1 MAETS
6 TGLDEKVAALLCY
19 VVGWVSGLVFFLL
32 EKDNKFIRY
41 HAMQSII
48 TFGVLSI
55 GIAILSQIPFFIG
68 LVIAWIA
75 WPLTVALIVVLAF
88 KAYQGEEY
96 RLRWAGDLARRWLD
110 SESS

>member
-1 MAETS
+1 MAGTS
-6 TGLDEKVAALLCY
+6 TGLDERVAALLCY
-19 VVGWVSGLVFFLL
+19 VVGWVSGLVFLML

-55 GIAILSQIPFFIG
+55 ALAILGQVSF
-68 LVIAWIA
+68 IAWIA
-75 WPLTVALIVVLAF
+75 WPLTIALIVVLAF

-96 RLRWAGDLARRWLD
+96 KLRWAGDLARRWLD
-110 SESS
+110 SEDK

>member
-19 VVGWVSGLVFFLL
+19 VVGWVSGLVLLLL

-55 GIAILSQIPFFIG
+55 GIAILSNIPFIG
-68 LVIAWIA
+68 LTIAWIA
-75 WPLTVALIVVLAF
+75 WPLTIALIVVLAF

-110 SESS
+110 SENK

>member
-1 MAETS
+1 MAGTS
-6 TGLDEKVAALLCY
+6 TGLDERVAALLCY
-19 VVGWVSGLVFFLL
+19 VVGWVSGLVFFML

-55 GIAILSQIPFFIG
+55 ALAILSQVSF
-68 LVIAWIA
+68 IAWIA
-75 WPLTVALIVVLAF
+75 WPLTIALIVVLAF

-96 RLRWAGDLARRWLD
+96 KLRWAGDLARRWLD
-110 SESS
+110 SEDK

>member
-6 TGLDEKVAALLCY
+6 TGLDEKVAGLLCY

-55 GIAILSQIPFFIG
+55 AIAILSSIPLIG
-68 LVIAWIA
+68 LTIAWIA
-75 WPLTVALIVVLAF
+75 WPLTIALIVVLAF

-110 SESS
+110 SEDK

>member
-1 MAETS
+1 MEKSS
-6 TGLDEKVAALLCY
+6 TGLDENVAGLLCY
-19 VVGWVSGLVFFLL
+19 VLGWVSGLVFLLL

-55 GIAILSQIPFFIG
+55 ALAILSQVLF
-68 LVIAWIA
+68 IAWVL
-75 WPLTVALIVVLAF
+75 WPLTIALIIVLAV

-110 SESS
+110 SENK

>member
-6 TGLDEKVAALLCY
+6 TGLDERVAALLCY
-19 VVGWVSGLVFFLL
+19 VVGWVSGLVFFML

-55 GIAILSQIPFFIG
+55 ALAILGQVLI
-68 LVIAWIA
+68 IAWVA

-110 SESS
+110 SEDK